1 MEMVVSPKKFKRI
14 HPKKFAL
21 WTAMISMIMLFSALT
36 SAYIVQ
42 KASGDWLSFPIVK
55 EFFLS
60 TGVILSCSVILHVA
74 YKAFVDKNYQ
84 LYQILLTIG
93 FGLGCLF
100 VALQYSG
107 WLALNEMGVFVH
119 TNQSSS
125 FFVLLVGIHA
135 LHVLGG
141 IAALLISWI
150 FAMRKNTLEWSEKG
164 QLRLE
169 LTFTYWHFVDFLWL
183 YLLAFLWIQQ

>member
-1 MEMVVSPKKFKRI
+1 MN
-14 HPKKFAL
+14 
-21 WTAMISMIMLFSALT
+21 
-36 SAYIVQ
+36 
-42 KASGDWLSFPIVK
+42 
-55 EFFLS
+55 
-60 TGVILSCSVILHVA
+60 
-74 YKAFVDKNYQ
+74 KAFVDRNYQ

-93 FGLGCLF
+93 FGLGCLV

-107 WLALNEMGVFVH
+107 WLALNEMGVFVY

-125 FFVLLVGIHA
+125 FFVLLVGVHA

-141 IAALLISWI
+141 ITALLISWI
-150 FAMRKNTLEWSEKG
+150 FAMRKNTVEWSEKR

>member
-1 MEMVVSPKKFKRI
+1 MEMVASPKKIQRI

-21 WTAMISMIMLFSALT
+21 WMAMLSMIMLFSALT

-42 KASGDWLSFPIVK
+42 KASSDWLQFPLPQQ
-55 EFFLS
+55 FFYS
-60 TGVILSCSVILHVA
+60 TAVILSCSIVLHVA

-84 LYQILLTIG
+84 LYKLLLSLG
-93 FGLGCLF
+93 FGLAVSF

-107 WLALNEMGVFVH
+107 WLILNEMGVFVY

-125 FFVLLVGIHA
+125 FFVLLVGVHA
-135 LHVLGG
+135 LHVFGG

-150 FAMRKNTLEWSEKG
+150 FAMRKNTMEWSQKG

-169 LTFTYWHFVDFLWL
+169 LTCTYWHFVDVLWL
-183 YLLAFLWIQQ
+183 YLLGFLWLQQ

>member
-1 MEMVVSPKKFKRI
+1 MEMVLSTKKIKRI

-21 WTAMISMIMLFSALT
+21 WIAMISMIMLFSALT

-42 KASGDWLSFPIVK
+42 KASGDWLSFPIVD
-55 EFFLS
+55 EFFIS
-60 TGVILSCSVILHVA
+60 TGVILCCSIFLHIS
-74 YKAFVDKNYQ
+74 YKAFVDQNYQ
-84 LYQILLTIG
+84 LYQFFLTIG
-93 FGLGCLF
+93 LVLGFLF
-100 VALQYSG
+100 VALQYLG
-107 WLALNEMGVFVH
+107 WLQLNEMGIFVY

-125 FFVLLVGIHA
+125 FFVLLVGVHA

-150 FAMRKNTLEWSEKG
+150 FAMKRNTLKWSEKA

-169 LTFTYWHFVDFLWL
+169 LTFTYWHFVDLLWL
-183 YLLAFLWIQQ
+183 YILLFLWFQ

>member
-1 MEMVVSPKKFKRI
+1 MEMVVAPKKIKRI

-60 TGVILSCSVILHVA
+60 TGVILSCSVVLHVA
-74 YKAFVDKNYQ
+74 YKAFIDRNYK
-84 LYQILLTIG
+84 LYQILLTVG
-93 FGLGCLF
+93 FGLGCSF
-100 VALQYSG
+100 VALQYLG
-107 WLALNEMGVFVH
+107 GLALNEMGVFVY

-141 IAALLISWI
+141 ITALLISWI
-150 FAMRKNTLEWSEKG
+150 FAMRKNTLEWSDKG

-169 LTFTYWHFVDFLWL
+169 LTFTYWHFVDLLWL